1 MSNRIVDTTW
11 DDLLSAGIVG
21 IIVWLFWKA
30 IIVALFIGILLLSK
44 VSLPSTE
51 AVFKGIGALIAT
63 GYLVYIFYLIDK
75 QDKKRLKHHGKTWLW
90 IGISVLVMWIINQI
104 PSPIIGI
111 LIGCGYLAYMFY
123 LIIKW
128 DKKQLKKNGKV
139 WLWIIIS
146 IFAIWAISKATY
158 LILAL
163 N

>member
-63 GYLVYIFYLIDK
+63 GYLVYILYLIEK
-75 QDKKRLKHHGKTWLW
+75 Q
-90 IGISVLVMWIINQI
+90 
-104 PSPIIGI
+104 
-111 LIGCGYLAYMFY
+111 
-123 LIIKW
+123 

-139 WLWIIIS
+139 WLWIIIWIIIS